1 LVPSEDTEG
10 KEAAKDTGLLTKRKR
25 GDE

>member
-1 LVPSEDTEG
+1 LVPSEGKDG
-10 KEAAKDTGLLTKRKR
+10 KEAAKDTGVPTKRKR